1 MASSLFALLPQSI
14 ETARSSPFPRTT
26 SSYVRGF
33 VDKEKEKA
41 HMLSRLGK
49 DKKTM
54 EKKNLA
60 RARDG
65 GKKKRRTM
73 N

>member
-49 DKKTM
+49 DKKNNGK
-54 EKKNLA
+54 KKNLA

-65 GKKKRRTM
+65 GKKK
-73 N
+73 